1 MAKSTAGVSAG
12 DTEIGQRVRIVRRRR
27 ALRNRFGVA

>member
-12 DTEIGQRVRIVRRRR
+12 DTEIGYRGCTVRRRP

>member
-12 DTEIGQRVRIVRRRR
+12 DTEIGQRVRTVRRW